1 MPAGIHEVRRF
12 ECIMSAIE
20 RRLKELGIELPSAQP
35 AVANYLG
42 TKRSGDW
49 LFVSARVSERR
60 GAVGEDLTTQEAYD
74 AARETMLHI
83 LAIVRED
90 IDLDEIASVDKM
102 IGFVRSA
109 PTFVDQPKVIDG
121 ASDVL
126 LEIFGEPGR
135 HARTATGVAQ
145 LPYGAAV
152 QLELV
157 MRLRAES

>member
-1 MPAGIHEVRRF
+1 
-12 ECIMSAIE
+12 MSVIE
-20 RRLKELGIELPSAQP
+20 RRLQEIGLELPPAQP

-60 GAVGEDLTTQEAYD
+60 GAVGSDLTTEQAYD

-83 LAIVRED
+83 LSIVRED
-90 IDLDEIASVDKM
+90 VDLDEIESIDKM
-102 IGFVRSA
+102 VGFVRSA
-109 PTFVDQPKVIDG
+109 PTFTEQPKVIDG

-126 LEIFGEPGR
+126 VEIFGDAGR

-157 MRLRAES
+157 MRLRAPL